1 MLPLLTHWFLHS
13 QLQNSAGPIDND
25 MALPDLSH
33 SPISVFHSAISSFYA
48 PSDLYGLGGM
58 HSEVIHSTPS
68 WQKGAPCYDTVLLEK
83 DPEIPG
89 MGGLHISRVFL
100 FFAFIYDD
108 IKYPCALIQ
117 WFTTISDGP
126 DEDTGMWIIQPD
138 FDTNGE
144 QELEVI
150 HVDCILHGAHLIPV
164 YGPGCLPSDIHYSDT
179 IDNFHAFEITF

>member
-1 MLPLLTHWFLHS
+1 MIQF
-13 QLQNSAGPIDND
+13 
-25 MALPDLSH
+25 
-33 SPISVFHSAISSFYA
+33 F
-48 PSDLYGLGGM
+48 
-58 HSEVIHSTPS
+58 
-68 WQKGAPCYDTVLLEK
+68 LEK

-89 MGGLHISRVFL
+89 MGGLHIGRVFL

-108 IKYPCALIQ
+108 VKYPCALIQ
-117 WFTTISDGP
+117 WFTTISDRP